1 MNIGGTCHPFYQ
13 AKEFSHHKSHWLFLF
28 FLKTNYMKLL
38 IAPLFMIATV
48 SMLVSCG
55 GSSSTPAT
63 FCDTTCL
70 KDTLKFAGNHQ
81 LEPFVYLSVKDCKPD
96 SIIWSY
102 KGLGSNRKTKF
113 DYTSTSVNKDYI
125 RCIFN
130 DTTAAFILFNDCLTG
145 RGFQI
150 KLPFSK
156 SENFSMRTSGI
167 NSIDPKFSVSE
178 NLMAYTDRGNIYI
191 EEFTTGKKAM
201 MTFGEKLDIDYDAI
215 HEHIDSVNVTNSR
228 IWVKV
233 KKGKEWAVLE
243 KNITLE

>member
-1 MNIGGTCHPFYQ
+1 
-13 AKEFSHHKSHWLFLF
+13 
-28 FLKTNYMKLL
+28 
-38 IAPLFMIATV
+38 
-48 SMLVSCG
+48 
-55 GSSSTPAT
+55 
-63 FCDTTCL
+63 
-70 KDTLKFAGNHQ
+70 
-81 LEPFVYLSVKDCKPD
+81 
-96 SIIWSY
+96 
-102 KGLGSNRKTKF
+102 
-113 DYTSTSVNKDYI
+113 
-125 RCIFN
+125 
-130 DTTAAFILFNDCLTG
+130 
-145 RGFQI
+145 
-150 KLPFSK
+150 
-156 SENFSMRTSGI
+156 MRTSGI